1 MFNFSSDQNIKNFE
15 MLLIIRKAELLLADK
30 AAKKQ
35 FNTPIHLGIGQEAI
49 AVGISKNLQKSDFI
63 FGNHRSHA
71 HYLASGGS
79 LFKLFAEI
87 LGKSDGCS
95 GGKGGSMHITSPENG
110 FIGSMPIVAG
120 TIPIALGGAL
130 TCKISNNSSISV
142 SYFGDG
148 AAEEGVFH
156 EALNLAAIMELPIL
170 FVCENNLFSSHLH
183 ISERQPNHEISRF
196 AIANKI
202 RYLAI
207 DGNNL
212 NEVEKESKKLISEI
226 RQTRKPGFIEA
237 FTYRLYGHVGFEV
250 DEMIGFNRKK
260 DLEIWSERDPVK
272 NFSNYLVSQ
281 NDSSAEMIFEIEKKV
296 SLYVESEWQR
306 ATEADYPSVTDLDK
320 NVYYEA
326 KI

>member
-1 MFNFSSDQNIKNFE
+1 MFNFSSDQNIKDFE

-30 AAKKQ
+30 ASKKQ

-202 RYLAI
+202 RYLAM

-212 NEVEKESKKLISEI
+212 NEVEKESMKLISEI

-237 FTYRLYGHVGFEV
+237 LTYRLYGHVGFEV
-250 DEMIGFNRKK
+250 DEMIGYNRKK

>member
-1 MFNFSSDQNIKNFE
+1 MFNFSSDQNIKDFE

-30 AAKKQ
+30 ASKKQ

-95 GGKGGSMHITSPENG
+95 GGKGGSMHITSPESG

-202 RYLAI
+202 RYLAM

-212 NEVEKESKKLISEI
+212 NEVEKESMKLISEI

-237 FTYRLYGHVGFEV
+237 LTYRLYGHVGFEV
-250 DEMIGFNRKK
+250 DEMIGYNRKK